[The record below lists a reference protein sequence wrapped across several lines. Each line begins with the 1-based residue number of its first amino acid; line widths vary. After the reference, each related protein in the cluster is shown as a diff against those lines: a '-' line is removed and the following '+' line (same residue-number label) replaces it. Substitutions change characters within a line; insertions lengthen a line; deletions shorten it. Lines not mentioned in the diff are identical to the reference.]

1 MFKAILIAIKAVL
14 VLYILS
20 GFNALI
26 RHPNMK
32 GLIYG
37 GGHMLLG
44 ISGIY
49 AIDARFRGG
58 IEESE
63 NRKKEE

>member
-1 MFKAILIAIKAVL
+1 MFKAIFIGIKAIL
-14 VLYILS
+14 VLYILA
-20 GFNALI
+20 GLNALI

-44 ISGIY
+44 ISGIC
-49 AIDARFRGG
+49 AIDDRFGGG

-63 NRKKEE
+63 NRTKEE